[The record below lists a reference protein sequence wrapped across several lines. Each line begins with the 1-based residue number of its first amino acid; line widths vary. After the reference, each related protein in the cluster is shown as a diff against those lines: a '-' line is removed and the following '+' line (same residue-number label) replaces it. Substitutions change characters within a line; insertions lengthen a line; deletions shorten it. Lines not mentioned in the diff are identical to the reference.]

1 MLEIIPGKAAAAP
14 PQFDD
19 PGIRHLAILV
29 DDFDA
34 GHRQLQAAGVGFLG
48 EPVNRQGNRLLFFAD
63 GDGNILHLIQR
74 EKPLP

>member
-1 MLEIIPGKAAAAP
+1 M
-14 PQFDD
+14 
-19 PGIRHLAILV
+19 V

-34 GHRQLQAAGVGFLG
+34 AHRQLQAAGVGFLG